1 LVVAEN
7 TSGRT
12 RYRFLE
18 TVRQYAQEKL
28 GESGE
33 AEAVRSRHRDH
44 YTSTVALLDA
54 PARSDYHR
62 RVEQADEEMD
72 NLRSAFGWS
81 IEAGDIGRALELACS
96 LQLLWLSRGRIQE
109 GLAWFEAV
117 SPKASPIG
125 RTRRAPERSP
135 IGPCSTPGWP
145 ITT

>member
-1 LVVAEN
+1 M
-7 TSGRT
+7 RP
-12 RYRFLE
+12 LE
-18 TVRQYAQEKL
+18 VTITGASNRQ
-28 GESGE
+28 
-33 AEAVRSRHRDH
+33 H
-44 YTSTVALLDA
+44 
-54 PARSDYHR
+54 
-62 RVEQADEEMD
+62 EEMD

-117 SPKASPIG
+117 FTEGEPPTVSHP
-125 RTRRAPERSP
+125 TCAPERSP